1 MPVQVQKKKKK
12 ITGPFGYDLDQ
23 IPCDYTVEVRGGFG
37 GLDLVGGVP
46 DGLWNE
52 VRGTVQEAGM
62 GAVPMEKRCRGAGWL
77 SGEALQVAVVG
88 GEVEGK
94 GEREGCGHLNAEF
107 QRVALKKK
115 KISGTP
121 PQTSEQKK
129 SVDYVTRLFYQM
141 FLGFF

>member
-1 MPVQVQKKKKK
+1 M
-12 ITGPFGYDLDQ
+12 
-23 IPCDYTVEVRGGFG
+23 
-37 GLDLVGGVP
+37 GGVP

-115 KISGTP
+115 KNKWNP
-121 PQTSEQKK
+121 PSNFRTKK
-129 SVDYVTRLFYQM
+129 KC
-141 FLGFF
+141 